1 MDDYRD
7 RISRLPDDFLLQI
20 LSRLPTKD
28 VVAMSLLSKRWRFL
42 WTLVPKLNFDV
53 RLHDNTCP
61 KFTKFVDRS
70 LLLHKAPTLES
81 LRVKIGS
88 ICHNADVD
96 VSVWVRIAVDR
107 GVRELDISY
116 CPAEEPIR
124 LPKCLFPCATLVVLK
139 LENMSLVDASSY
151 VCFKSLKTLHLLDV
165 KYFDEQS
172 LPHLLSSCYV
182 LEDLVVQRCPG
193 DNVKIVSVNA
203 ACLKTLTLHK
213 SSQAFEGDDDG
224 FLIAA
229 PKLKRLDIE
238 DYWGGFCYIEN
249 MPEVVEANVDVIY
262 KTTERILGSLTS
274 VKRLALCLM
283 TSDAAYPTGT
293 VFSQLIHLELCT
305 CAPRWWDLLTRV
317 IEDSPKLRVLKLRQK
332 HIRRTSSPGASWKQP
347 VSLPKGLSLETFKW
361 ELYEGTQKQKE
372 VAKFILK
379 HGVRL
384 KKVIV
389 SPKPSSSL
397 LEKHEM
403 LKELSSAPRG
413 SSTCKLLVKT
423 AKNIPKMDKISEL
436 PDALLLQILSLVK
449 TKDRVATSLLSKRWE
464 TLWTLVPK
472 LEFHLE
478 RGSDSE
484 FVNRSLLL
492 HRAPVLESF
501 SLKVDTFQVS
511 PLDIGVWVRTAVS
524 HGVRELKLDY
534 TTNEDPIRLP
544 RSFCTCQTLL
554 VLKLKNASLV
564 GFSSSVCFQSLKTLH
579 LLLVTYS
586 DEKSLETILSSC
598 SRLKDLVIECCPNDN
613 VFIFTIN
620 VPSLQSLSL
629 NRSAKY
635 YRNNCLGFVINAPSL
650 KYLNIRDYRGSFCLA
665 EDMPE
670 LVEANVEVGYDKLDE
685 LMGSLTSVKRL
696 SICST
701 KLNAPCPTTFQ
712 QLVHLEICT
721 CKPEWWNL
729 LVCLLTA
736 TPRLRVLKLKRTHKD
751 CSKGG
756 CWNEPGFV
764 PDCLLTSLE
773 YFEWRR
779 YKGTKGQSDL
789 VTYILRNACHLKM
802 VKILTETDDPE
813 EQLEMIK
820 KLAFSPRASITCQVD
835 FD

>member
-42 WTLVPKLNFDV
+42 WTLVPKLNFDL

-96 VSVWVRIAVDR
+96 VGVWVRIAVDR

-172 LPHLLSSCYV
+172 LPHLLSSCSV

-238 DYWGGFCYIEN
+238 DYWGGFCDIEN
-249 MPEVVEANVDVIY
+249 MPEVVEANVD
-262 KTTERILGSLTS
+262 
-274 VKRLALCLM
+274 
-283 TSDAAYPTGT
+283 
-293 VFSQLIHLELCT
+293 
-305 CAPRWWDLLTRV
+305 
-317 IEDSPKLRVLKLRQK
+317 
-332 HIRRTSSPGASWKQP
+332 
-347 VSLPKGLSLETFKW
+347 
-361 ELYEGTQKQKE
+361 
-372 VAKFILK
+372 
-379 HGVRL
+379 
-384 KKVIV
+384 
-389 SPKPSSSL
+389 
-397 LEKHEM
+397 
-403 LKELSSAPRG
+403 
-413 SSTCKLLVKT
+413 
-423 AKNIPKMDKISEL
+423 
-436 PDALLLQILSLVK
+436 
-449 TKDRVATSLLSKRWE
+449 
-464 TLWTLVPK
+464 
-472 LEFHLE
+472 
-478 RGSDSE
+478 
-484 FVNRSLLL
+484 
-492 HRAPVLESF
+492 
-501 SLKVDTFQVS
+501 
-511 PLDIGVWVRTAVS
+511 
-524 HGVRELKLDY
+524 
-534 TTNEDPIRLP
+534 
-544 RSFCTCQTLL
+544 
-554 VLKLKNASLV
+554 
-564 GFSSSVCFQSLKTLH
+564 
-579 LLLVTYS
+579 
-586 DEKSLETILSSC
+586 
-598 SRLKDLVIECCPNDN
+598 
-613 VFIFTIN
+613 
-620 VPSLQSLSL
+620 
-629 NRSAKY
+629 
-635 YRNNCLGFVINAPSL
+635 
-650 KYLNIRDYRGSFCLA
+650 YLNIRDYRGSFCLA

-685 LMGSLTSVKRL
+685 LLGSLTSVKRL

-736 TPRLRVLKLKRTHKD
+736 TPKLRVLKLKRTHKD

-756 CWNEPGFV
+756 CWNEPGSV

-773 YFEWRR
+773 DFEWRR
-779 YKGTKGQSDL
+779 YKGTKDQSDL
-789 VTYILRNACHLKM
+789 VTYILRNSCHLKM
-802 VKILTETDDPE
+802 VKILSETDDPE

>member
-413 SSTCKLLVKT
+413 SSTCKLL
-423 AKNIPKMDKISEL
+423 
-436 PDALLLQILSLVK
+436 
-449 TKDRVATSLLSKRWE
+449 
-464 TLWTLVPK
+464 
-472 LEFHLE
+472 
-478 RGSDSE
+478 
-484 FVNRSLLL
+484 
-492 HRAPVLESF
+492 
-501 SLKVDTFQVS
+501 
-511 PLDIGVWVRTAVS
+511 
-524 HGVRELKLDY
+524 
-534 TTNEDPIRLP
+534 
-544 RSFCTCQTLL
+544 
-554 VLKLKNASLV
+554 
-564 GFSSSVCFQSLKTLH
+564 
-579 LLLVTYS
+579 
-586 DEKSLETILSSC
+586 
-598 SRLKDLVIECCPNDN
+598 
-613 VFIFTIN
+613 
-620 VPSLQSLSL
+620 
-629 NRSAKY
+629 
-635 YRNNCLGFVINAPSL
+635 
-650 KYLNIRDYRGSFCLA
+650 
-665 EDMPE
+665 
-670 LVEANVEVGYDKLDE
+670 
-685 LMGSLTSVKRL
+685 
-696 SICST
+696 
-701 KLNAPCPTTFQ
+701 
-712 QLVHLEICT
+712 
-721 CKPEWWNL
+721 
-729 LVCLLTA
+729 
-736 TPRLRVLKLKRTHKD
+736 
-751 CSKGG
+751 
-756 CWNEPGFV
+756 
-764 PDCLLTSLE
+764 
-773 YFEWRR
+773 
-779 YKGTKGQSDL
+779 
-789 VTYILRNACHLKM
+789 
-802 VKILTETDDPE
+802 
-813 EQLEMIK
+813 
-820 KLAFSPRASITCQVD
+820 